1 MLSLNHKGYLT
12 FCFFYMHMH
21 ELRKDYLLDEWV
33 IIATS
38 RSQRPQ
44 HLKHKA
50 KRSPKS
56 KCPFCPGHED
66 WTPKEI
72 ARYADKNGKW
82 RKRVV
87 PNKYPAVQTKGKI
100 KKVNKEFLKAFTA
113 FGTHEVIVETPDHNK
128 DLADLSVGE
137 IAELLQIY
145 KERFL
150 ALSRIKRVKEITIFK
165 NQGFSAGASLSHAH
179 SQIIA
184 VNKISE
190 RFGNELN
197 AFEEYKRKKGSCPYC
212 KIIKTEL
219 KSKRAVYN
227 GKHIACFTPFASR
240 AAYQLL
246 FFPKAHRKNIA
257 ELSNAEFGEFAV
269 ALKKALLALKQLN
282 ADFNYFIHM
291 PIKQDFHMHLNLMPR
306 LLLRAGYEEATEC
319 IINIVAPEQ
328 AASFYRKYFKG

>member
-1 MLSLNHKGYLT
+1 
-12 FCFFYMHMH
+12 MHMH

-50 KRSPKS
+50 KGSAKS

-72 ARYADKNGKW
+72 ARYGDGKGIW

-87 PNKYPAVQTKGKI
+87 PNKFPAVQSKGKER
-100 KKVNKEFLKAFTA
+100 KLNRGFLHAFTA
-113 FGTHEVIVETPDHNK
+113 FGAHEVIIETPEHNK
-128 DLADLSVGE
+128 DLVDLSIEE
-137 IAELLQIY
+137 IIELLQIY
-145 KERFL
+145 RERFL
-150 ALSRIKRVKEITIFK
+150 ALSKKANIKEITIFK
-165 NQGFSAGASLSHAH
+165 NQGVSAGASLSHAH

-190 RFGNELN
+190 RFGNELR
-197 AFEEYKRKKGSCPYC
+197 AFEEYKKKEGVCPYC

-219 KSKRAVYN
+219 KSKRRVYN

-246 FFPKAHRKNIA
+246 LFPKAHRKNIA
-257 ELSNAEFGEFAV
+257 ELSNAELGEFAI
-269 ALKKALLALKQLN
+269 ALKKALFALKELN
-282 ADFNYFIHM
+282 ADFNYFFHM
-291 PIKQDFHMHLNLMPR
+291 PIRQDFHMYLNLMPR

-328 AASFYRKYFKG
+328 AASFYRKYFKGRIEW